1 MTAQNDLI
9 EDQLHRA
16 SAAVTML
23 KQLQLTVLK
32 VRLGDRK
39 TPRIDIQP
47 GRGCERLHSGVD
59 RWIVSPAG
67 RRCERVAYLHGAEIH
82 WLAQE

>member
-1 MTAQNDLI
+1 MSTQNDLI
-9 EDQLHRA
+9 AEQLERA

-23 KQLQLTVLK
+23 KTLQLTVLK
-32 VRLGDRK
+32 VRLGDLK
-39 TPRIDIQP
+39 TPRIEIQP
-47 GRGCERLHSGVD
+47 GRGCERLHSGID

-82 WLAQE
+82 WLAQG